1 MSKKP
6 IVAFLYDFDYTL
18 CQENMQDFGLIPAL
32 GLTPDEF
39 WGKAAKFVSDT
50 GCERIL
56 SYMHVIVEECKKQNI
71 KCTKEWFHKLGKD
84 IQYFPGVLDWFK
96 RINSYAKKKG
106 LEVEHYLI
114 SSGNKELVEGSKIAK
129 EFKEIYA
136 CEFCFDPKTKLPTW
150 PKLVINYTQ
159 KTQFFYRISKGVTNI
174 HDDVNINKKSE
185 KRRIDHQNIIYIG
198 DGLTDVPA
206 MTVVKNSGGR
216 SIAVYSHHKKDTVIG
231 LMKEK
236 RVNYACKADYREG
249 KELDKVAKL
258 IIDNIAITEKLSH
271 RESQEKKKL

>member
-1 MSKKP
+1 MKKRP
-6 IVAFLYDFDYTL
+6 IIAFLYDFDYTL
-18 CQENMQDFGLIPAL
+18 CQANMQDFGLVPTL
-32 GLTPDEF
+32 GLTPNEF
-39 WGKAAKFVSDT
+39 WGKADKFAKAT

-56 SYMHVIVEECKKQNI
+56 SYMWVIIDECKRKHI
-71 KCTKEWFHKLGKD
+71 KCDQKWFARLGKP

-96 RINSYAKKKG
+96 RINTYAKKQG
-106 LEVEHYLI
+106 VEVEHYII
-114 SSGNKELVEGSKIAK
+114 SSGNKEIVEGSVVAK

-159 KTQFFYRISKGVTNI
+159 KTQFFYRISKGVTNV
-174 HDDVNINKKSE
+174 HDDVNINKHVGTP
-185 KRRIDHQNIIYIG
+185 RIDHRNIVYIG

-216 SIAVYSHHKKDTVIG
+216 SIAVYSHHKKDTVIA
-231 LMKEK
+231 LMKEG
-236 RVNYACKADYREG
+236 RVNYACKADYREN

-258 IIDNIAITEKLSH
+258 IIDNIAITEKLAH
-271 RESQEKKKL
+271 RQNKEKKKL

>member
-1 MSKKP
+1 MKKRP

-18 CQENMQDFGLIPAL
+18 CQKNMQDFGLVPAL

-56 SYMHVIVEECKKQNI
+56 SYMNVIVEECKRQNI
-71 KCTKEWFHKLGKD
+71 KCDRKWFNNLGKN

-96 RINSYAKKKG
+96 RINAYAKKRG
-106 LEVEHYLI
+106 IDVEHYLI
-114 SSGNKELVEGSKIAK
+114 SSGNKEIVEGCAIAK
-129 EFKEIYA
+129 EFREIYA
-136 CEFCFDPKTKLPTW
+136 CEFCFDPKTHLPTW

-159 KTQFFYRISKGVTNI
+159 KTQFFYRISKGVTDI
-174 HDDVNINKKSE
+174 HDDVNINRHSSKP
-185 KRRIDHQNIIYIG
+185 RIDHRNIVYIG

-216 SIAVYSHHKKDTVIG
+216 SIAVYSGKKKDTVIS
-231 LMKEK
+231 LMNEG
-236 RVNYACKADYREG
+236 RVNYACNADYREN

-258 IIDNIAITEKLSH
+258 IIDNIAIMEKLAH
-271 RESQEKKKL
+271 REEKEKKKL